1 MAAER
6 TLSIIKPD
14 GVRRNLLGEIF
25 RRFEKAGLTIA
36 AMKMVRL
43 SKSEAEGFYAVHRER
58 PFFESLTT
66 FVSSGPIVVAVLEGY
81 NAIELN
87 RELMG
92 ATNPAD
98 AKEGTIRKDLAE
110 TLEANT
116 VHGSDGPE
124 TAREEIAYFFS
135 GRELLG
141 VSRPK

>member
-1 MAAER
+1 MER
-6 TLSIIKPD
+6 TFAMIKPD
-14 GVRRNLLGEIF
+14 ATARGIAGKIVSRIEDEGFRILG
-25 RRFEKAGLTIA
+25 
-36 AMKMVRL
+36 MRL
-43 SKSEAEGFYAVHRER
+43 VQMTLAQAEGFYAVHRER
-58 PFFESLTT
+58 PFFESLTAS
-66 FVSSGPIVVAVLEGY
+66 VSSGPIVVAVLEGY

-141 VSRPK
+141 VNRPK